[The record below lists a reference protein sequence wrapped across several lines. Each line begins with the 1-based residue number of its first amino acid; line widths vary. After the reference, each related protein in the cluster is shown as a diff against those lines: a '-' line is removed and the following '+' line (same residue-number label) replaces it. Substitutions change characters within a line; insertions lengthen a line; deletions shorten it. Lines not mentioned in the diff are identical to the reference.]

1 MEGRNLVQSLES
13 ADRDART
20 LLATLSTCVNAV
32 NLSHQPRNIHNSKKP
47 ECPCYRCGEP
57 HFDRDSR
64 FKDAE
69 CRNCRKKGHIARTC
83 RSKPPI
89 QNSQSRQ
96 PRWRQQTN
104 LLTKDPPEDADS
116 DPDIRRSS
124 LLFVYYYKPIS
135 QTSTCE
141 CSTESYSPLHGGRVS
156 VCNQQKHV
164 QQILAECTSPSSRTF
179 SCKTPDLALPVLG
192 TVHVE
197 VTSNNQ
203 TANLPLVVVKE
214 HGPSFFGRDW
224 LQHIKLDW
232 KTLNNV
238 CCVDPP

>member
-13 ADRDART
+13 ADRDAST
-20 LLATLSTCVNAV
+20 LLATLSTRVNAV

-47 ECPCYRCGEP
+47 ESPCYRCGEP

-116 DPDIRRSS
+116 DPDTDP
-124 LLFVYYYKPIS
+124 VYYLFTILNRSAKPLRVNVQLIHTPLS
-135 QTSTCE
+135 ME
-141 CSTESYSPLHGGRVS
+141 VESVS
-156 VCNQQKHV
+156 V
-164 QQILAECTSPSSRTF
+164 ISRNTYNKF
-179 SCKTPDLALPVLG
+179 WLSAQAPHLEHSVVRL
-192 TVHVE
+192 
-197 VTSNNQ
+197 Q
-203 TANLPLVVVKE
+203 T
-214 HGPSFFGRDW
+214 
-224 LQHIKLDW
+224 
-232 KTLNNV
+232 
-238 CCVDPP
+238 